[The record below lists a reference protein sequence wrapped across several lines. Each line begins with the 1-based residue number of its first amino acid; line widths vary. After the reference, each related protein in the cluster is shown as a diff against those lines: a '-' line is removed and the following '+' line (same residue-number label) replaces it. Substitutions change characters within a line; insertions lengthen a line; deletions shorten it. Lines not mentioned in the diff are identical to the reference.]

1 MDLQSRGQAD
11 ADCLFLANVLDKLY
25 DFGGGAEASQRFTS
39 QRKRK
44 RRRGDEPAREE
55 PSDCRA
61 DVRADPRRHMKS
73 EQAGLK
79 IMSNI
84 GSINKLVSCCSS
96 MFMLSPGPSS
106 QNQVE
111 VVVFQDPRKKRKAKE
126 SPAPRTVSKAE
137 ETQSEQIEELNLE
150 KARLEVHRF
159 GITGF
164 KKEQQRV
171 FEQDRAVML
180 GARPPQREYVNYRT
194 LQQQK
199 KEAKAD
205 EQPDPKKKKKQKT
218 EKDRKTSASGLGAAP
233 TGQMG
238 RFKNGMLI
246 LSSSEIQKIKG
257 RK

>member
-25 DFGGGAEASQRFTS
+25 DFGEWKASQRFTS

-44 RRRGDEPAREE
+44 RRRGDEPVREE

-79 IMSNI
+79 ITSNI
-84 GSINKLVSCCSS
+84 GSINN
-96 MFMLSPGPSS
+96 S

-126 SPAPRTVSKAE
+126 SPAPRTVSVTE

-180 GARPPQREYVNYRT
+180 GARPPQREYVNYKT

-199 KEAKAD
+199 KKAKAD

-218 EKDRKTSASGLGAAP
+218 EKKTSTSGLGAAP

-246 LSSSEIQKIKG
+246 LSSSEIQKLKG

>member
-44 RRRGDEPAREE
+44 RRRGDEPVREE

-73 EQAGLK
+73 EQA
-79 IMSNI
+79 
-84 GSINKLVSCCSS
+84 
-96 MFMLSPGPSS
+96 GPSS

-180 GARPPQREYVNYRT
+180 GARVSRRARHHARINQLFYDFAVV
-194 LQQQK
+194 
-199 KEAKAD
+199 
-205 EQPDPKKKKKQKT
+205 
-218 EKDRKTSASGLGAAP
+218 
-233 TGQMG
+233 
-238 RFKNGMLI
+238 
-246 LSSSEIQKIKG
+246 SSSAASEGVRQLQNAAAAEEEGEG
-257 RK
+257 RRAASKSSAEPPHLRMDVMFGGMFCVN